1 MKLKI
6 TLLLLIT
13 TMMFPQIK
21 NWQKVIPETKV
32 AIQYYS
38 PERTGSFLNVKSI
51 DIKNTELGS
60 SHTFSNEW
68 TKSVLSY
75 RYLENYIE
83 LAGEIINLTESN
95 LCLTLKLIFPMKE
108 KEALSWNNDMD
119 NSIVIQQ
126 GKIYSNYVEVSTTIP
141 PAGSFNTIG
150 NENGGYGDKIGT
162 GQMSFYPLA
171 SVSTAS
177 VGYGVGLD
185 LSIPLVYRLSYNPDE
200 GLIAEFDLA
209 LTPRTTKFPNR
220 SFFKLQLFEHDPGW
234 HFRSA
239 LKKYYEINPDQFKK
253 RVTKEGIWLPFTPL
267 HSIKGWEDFG
277 FAFHETDW
285 RAKDAGAKG
294 KSTIEADRDAGV
306 YSFQYTEPWDI
317 QIPIKNLNADYDEV
331 ISDRTIPSEHREYLK
346 SSATFDKNNLWQ
358 TRKLETPWFESGW
371 AVSITTN
378 VDPEITNLNRYQFV
392 CKDEINPSVKMKVDG
407 IYFDSMEWN
416 WHHDLNYNIKHFEF
430 ADYPLTFSSSL
441 TNPKPA
447 IWNYSSEFEMMKK
460 VAEEMHAK
468 GKLTMGN
475 GFGFTPFAPGILDLF
490 GAELSLYSKGDAD
503 KRKLQFNRAISA
515 QKPIVFLF
523 NEGLNDKVFSTPPY
537 NGYIQY
543 FEKMLFYGFF
553 PSFFSVD
560 AANDPYWQDS
570 TRYNIGVPFFKK
582 YIPVIREIA
591 AAGWEPVTYL
601 KISSTEIAAERFG
614 DNLDKGIYFT
624 IKNEN
629 VKDELVNCSLNIKD
643 FTENDISNPAAE
655 ELLDKKK
662 IETNVTGNEIKFNY
676 LLPAN
681 SVRVIKI
688 SGNKN

>member
-6 TLLLLIT
+6 TLLLLT
-13 TMMFPQIK
+13 ATLLFPQIT

-38 PERTGSFLNVKSI
+38 PERTGSFLNVKNT
-51 DIKNTELGS
+51 DVKNTDLGS
-60 SHTFSNEW
+60 SLTFSNEW
-68 TKSVLSY
+68 TKSVLTF
-75 RYLENYIE
+75 RYYENDIE
-83 LAGEIINLTESN
+83 LAGEINNLTESD
-95 LCLTLKLIFPMKE
+95 LCLTLKIVFPLKD
-108 KEALSWNNDMD
+108 KDSLSWNNDMD
-119 NSIVIQQ
+119 NSFIIQQ

-141 PAGSFNTIG
+141 PAGSFNAIG
-150 NENGGYGDKIGT
+150 KENGGYGDKIGT

-185 LSIPLVYRLSYNPDE
+185 LSIPLVYHLSYNPDE

-209 LTPRTTKFPNR
+209 LTSRTTKFPNR

-253 RVTKEGIWLPFTPL
+253 RVAKEGIWLPFTPL

-285 RAKDAGAKG
+285 RAKDSGVKG
-294 KSTIEADRDAGV
+294 KSTIEADRNAGV

-317 QIPIKNLNADYDEV
+317 QIPIKNLNADYNEV
-331 ISDRTIPSEHREYLK
+331 ISDRTIPAEHREYLK
-346 SSATFDKNNLWQ
+346 SSATLDKNNLWQ

-392 CKDEINPSVKMKVDG
+392 CKDEINPSIKMNVDG

-416 WHHDLNYNIKHFEF
+416 WHHDLNYNTKHFEY

-460 VAEEMHAK
+460 VADEMHAK
-468 GKLTMGN
+468 GKFTMGN

-503 KRKLQFNRAISA
+503 KRKLQFNRAIST
-515 QKPIVFLF
+515 QKPIVFLL

-570 TRYNIGVPFFKK
+570 TRYNIGRPFFKK
-582 YIPVIREIA
+582 YIPVIKEIA

-614 DNLDKGIYFT
+614 DDLYNGLYFT
-624 IKNEN
+624 LKNESTR
-629 VKDELVNCSLNIKD
+629 DELVNLSLNTTCFNEID
-643 FTENDISNPAAE
+643 FRNPVVE
-655 ELLDKKK
+655 ELLDKKM